1 MIELEHVVKRFGE
14 LAAVDDLTL
23 TVERGE
29 LFAFL
34 GPNGAG
40 KTTTIKMIVGL
51 LRADEGSVRVCG
63 YDVRTEG
70 VLAKSKIGYIPDQP
84 YLYDRLT
91 GREFLEFVGRMYE
104 MDRTEAGKRI
114 EALGELF
121 EIVGFMDELCA
132 NYSHGMRQ
140 RVVICSA
147 LLHDP
152 EVIVVDEPMVG
163 LDPKGARLMKSVFR
177 ERVGRGLTVFMSTHT
192 LAVAEETADRVGI
205 IHKGKVLAVGR
216 VEEIVSL
223 SRSPGAGLEE
233 AFLQLTTGAE
243 DGGIEP
249 ASFR

>member
-1 MIELEHVVKRFGE
+1 MIELDHVVKRFGE
-14 LAAVDDLTL
+14 LVAVDDVTL
-23 TVERGE
+23 TVDRGE

-40 KTTTIKMIVGL
+40 KTTTIKMITGL
-51 LRADEGSVRVCG
+51 LRVDAGRVRVCG
-63 YDVRTEG
+63 YDVQTQG
-70 VLAKSKIGYIPDQP
+70 VLAKSRIGYIPDQP

-104 MDRTEAGKRI
+104 MDRGEVGKRI
-114 EALGELF
+114 EALAEPF
-121 EIVGFMDELCA
+121 EIGGFMDELCA

-163 LDPKGARLMKSVFR
+163 LDPKGARLLKSVFR
-177 ERVGRGLTVFMSTHT
+177 ARVAKGLTVFMSTHT

-205 IHKGKVLAVGR
+205 IHNGKVLAVGS
-216 VEEIVSL
+216 VEEIISL
-223 SRSPGAGLEE
+223 SRSPHAGLEE
-233 AFLQLTTGAE
+233 AFLQLTTGDE

-249 ASFR
+249 AGLR